1 MDNIGKALLTAAGII
16 LVLLLIS
23 GGFMLYNKTKTVTD
37 NAGKEIDDLNNQLLT
52 AKYTQYTGTDVSG
65 STVLSAISK
74 FWDSQDIFVSV
85 EINGSTTYYVYND
98 ANLTT
103 LLTDSEMASRLAE
116 AKKPVS
122 TKYIN
127 PRTVFLGTLVEGPNG
142 GVIGI
147 KYVAQ

>member
-85 EINGSTTYYVYND
+85 EINGSTTYYIYND

-103 LLTDSEMASRLAE
+103 LLTDTEMATRLAE
-116 AKKPVS
+116 TKKASS

-127 PRTVFLGTLVEGPNG
+127 PRNNFLGTIVEGPNG
-142 GVIGI
+142 GIIGI

>member
-1 MDNIGKALLTAAGII
+1 MDALKKLLLWAAGLII
-16 LVLLLIS
+16 VLIIIGIMFDL
-23 GGFMLYNKTKTVTD
+23 FDRTRETTD
-37 NAGKEIDDLNNQLLT
+37 NAGKQIDDMNDKL
-52 AKYTQYTGTDVSG
+52 AHAVYTRYTGDDISG
-65 STVLSAISK
+65 SEVLSAISN

>member
-1 MDNIGKALLTAAGII
+1 
-16 LVLLLIS
+16 
-23 GGFMLYNKTKTVTD
+23 MLYNKTKTVTD